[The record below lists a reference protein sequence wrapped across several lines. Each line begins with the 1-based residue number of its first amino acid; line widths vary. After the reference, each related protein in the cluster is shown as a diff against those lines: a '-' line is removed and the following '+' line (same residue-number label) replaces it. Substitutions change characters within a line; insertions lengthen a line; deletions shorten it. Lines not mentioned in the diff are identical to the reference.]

1 MKTNVLMIAMA
12 SAMLAT
18 SVTTNSTAKTVSETA
33 TTRQQTDSTTF
44 KGCCGMCK
52 NRTENAGDMNKM
64 MEHADEMHKEAAP
77 MMKAYL
83 NISSALIADDPAAA
97 QKAAKDMMD
106 LPEVNGQLK
115 SNLSE
120 IAETADLKEQR
131 KHFSALSAQLYE
143 MAKTGEITGTSLY
156 LKHCTM
162 AMNGE
167 RAYGLRM
174 SGKISNPYMGQKMP
188 GCGSVKETLNN

>member
-52 NRTENAGDMNKM
+52 NSTENAGDMNKM
-64 MEHADEMHKEAAP
+64 MEHADEMQKEAAP

-83 NISSALIADDPAAA
+83 KISSALIAEDTAAA
-97 QKAAKDMMD
+97 QKTTKDMMD
-106 LPEVNGQLK
+106 LTEVNGK
-115 SNLSE
+115 MTSHLSE
-120 IAETADLKEQR
+120 IEETADI
-131 KHFSALSAQLYE
+131 
-143 MAKTGEITGTSLY
+143 KT
-156 LKHCTM
+156 
-162 AMNGE
+162 
-167 RAYGLRM
+167 
-174 SGKISNPYMGQKMP
+174 
-188 GCGSVKETLNN
+188 